1 MSNNLPDDT
10 DLKQETLDFMEEVE
24 ADLESTEEVKVER
37 MEELGAA
44 GLSVLL
50 PLFYIYTWTAA
61 RSLFIKLGDQETLN
75 SLQFDAA
82 LRIKTHLEN
91 PPPPFHDRGLSRVR
105 RRKSRPREE
114 QQWERGEKTPGPGWW
129 PGVS

>member
-24 ADLESTEEVKVER
+24 ADLESPEEMKVER
-37 MEELGAA
+37 LEELVVA

-91 PPPPFHDRGLSRVR
+91 PPPPFHDRELSRVR
-105 RRKSRPREE
+105 WRKSPAREE

>member
-24 ADLESTEEVKVER
+24 ADLESPEEVTVER
-37 MEELGAA
+37 LEELGVA

-61 RSLFIKLGDQETLN
+61 RSLFVKLGQQDTDN
-75 SLQFDAA
+75 SLS
-82 LRIKTHLEN
+82 
-91 PPPPFHDRGLSRVR
+91 LSLSLSLSPIV
-105 RRKSRPREE
+105 P
-114 QQWERGEKTPGPGWW
+114 
-129 PGVS
+129 

>member
-24 ADLESTEEVKVER
+24 ADLESPEEVTVER
-37 MEELGAA
+37 LEKLGAA

-50 PLFYIYTWTAA
+50 PFFCIYTWTAA

-75 SLQFDAA
+75 SLPPY
-82 LRIKTHLEN
+82 LEI
-91 PPPPFHDRGLSRVR
+91 
-105 RRKSRPREE
+105 
-114 QQWERGEKTPGPGWW
+114 
-129 PGVS
+129 